1 MLQNSRMRR
10 IQTTAILNDL
20 DKKMVLL
27 VGPRQAGKTWL
38 AKQIA
43 QSFSSSIYL
52 NYDQLNDRPLILAQN
67 WLPGMELVILD
78 ELHKMPDWKNYLKG
92 LYDTKPAATKLLVTG
107 SARLDIF
114 NHVGDSLAGRYF
126 RHRLLPLSPA
136 ELYQAGMPVDL
147 DKLLKRG
154 GFPEPYLADN
164 DIDAQRW
171 RLQYMNSLLG
181 TDIFEFDSIQHI
193 KAMQLIFNLL
203 RRRVGS
209 PISYQS
215 LAEDV
220 AVSPTTVKKYIQIL
234 EAVYIVFR
242 VTPCSNNISRS
253 LVKEPKIYFFDTAL
267 VEGDDGVK
275 LENLVATCLLK
286 HVYAKYDYEA
296 AEYELHYLRTK
307 DGEEVDFAI
316 SNKGIIEKIIEVKA
330 SSDKLSAA
338 LAKFNK
344 KYAYPAVQIVKNLRH
359 EFIQNDIEIVRA
371 ENFLRSLLL

>member
-1 MLQNSRMRR
+1 MRR

-52 NYDQLNDRPLILAQN
+52 NYDQLNDRPIILQQN
-67 WLPGMELVILD
+67 WLAGTELVILD
-78 ELHKMPDWKNYLKG
+78 ELHKMPEWKNYLKG
-92 LYDTKPAATKLLVTG
+92 LYDTKPAATRLLVTG

-136 ELYQAGMPVDL
+136 ELYQTGMPVDL
-147 DKLLKRG
+147 EKLLKRS

-164 DIDAQRW
+164 DIDAERW
-171 RLQYMNSLLG
+171 RLQYMSSLLN

-203 RRRVGS
+203 RQRVGS
-209 PISYQS
+209 PVSYQS
-215 LAEDV
+215 LAEDIGI
-220 AVSPTTVKKYIQIL
+220 SPTTVKKYIQIL

-242 VTPCSNNISRS
+242 ITPYSNNISRS
-253 LVKEPKIYFFDTAL
+253 LIKEPKIYFFDTAL
-267 VEGDDGVK
+267 VEGNEGVK
-275 LENLVATCLLK
+275 LENLVANCLLK

-316 SNKGIIEKIIEVKA
+316 SNKGVIEKIIEVKA
-330 SSDKLSAA
+330 GNQKLSTA
-338 LAKFNK
+338 LIKFHK

-359 EFIQNDIEIVRA
+359 ELVQNGIEIIRA